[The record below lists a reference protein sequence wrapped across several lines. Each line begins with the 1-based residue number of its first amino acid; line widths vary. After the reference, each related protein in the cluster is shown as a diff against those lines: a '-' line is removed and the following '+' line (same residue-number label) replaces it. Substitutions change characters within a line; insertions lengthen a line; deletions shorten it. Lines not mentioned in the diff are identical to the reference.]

1 MHDFINHKLKK
12 IDKTVI
18 KETRYIGA
26 WILIFSALMQSVFL
40 IIGKWDYTV
49 LTGNLLGFI
58 ASVGNFFLM
67 GISVQSSLDKE
78 EKDAK
83 NLMKV
88 SQSLRLLLIFVIALI
103 GYLVPVFNTIAVLI
117 PLLFP
122 RIAVALRPVFM
133 KKK

>member
-1 MHDFINHKLKK
+1 MKK
-12 IDKTVI
+12 IDPTVL
-18 KETRYIGA
+18 KETVYIA
-26 WILIFSALMQSVFL
+26 AMVFIFSLALQSVFL

-49 LTGNLLGFI
+49 LTGNLLGFV
-58 ASVGNFFLM
+58 AAVGNFFLM
-67 GISVQSSLDKE
+67 GLSVQASLGKE

-88 SQSLRLLLIFVIALI
+88 SQSLRLLFIFVIALI

-122 RIAVALRPVFM
+122 RIAVALRPLFM